1 MIKDLGGQVVTD
13 IEEGIDVM
21 VTDKLIRNAKL
32 LYSITIGTKIV
43 SMKWLNDS
51 KKKGEFLDQEK
62 YLIVE
67 KEFEKKYG
75 CNLKALY

>member
-51 KKKGEFLDQEK
+51 KKKGEFLD
-62 YLIVE
+62 
-67 KEFEKKYG
+67 
-75 CNLKALY
+75 

>member
-51 KKKGEFLDQEK
+51 KR
-62 YLIVE
+62 
-67 KEFEKKYG
+67 KESSWIRK
-75 CNLKALY
+75 NT